1 MIVVTT
7 IFVLELKIFG
17 HFLIV
22 DGVRKNC
29 KASINASKAFL
40 FALKE

>member
-17 HFLIV
+17 LFFIV
-22 DGVRKNC
+22 DGVQNFC
-29 KASINASKAFL
+29 KASIDAPKVFL
-40 FALKE
+40 IAQNE

>member
-1 MIVVTT
+1 MILITT

-22 DGVRKNC
+22 DGVQKNC
-29 KASINASKAFL
+29 KASIDAPKAF
-40 FALKE
+40 AQNE